1 MPALNI
7 PIPITEETAMRL
19 IQAITCVVLSLPI
32 FVHAAP
38 AHVHGAAKMDL
49 AVDGNKL
56 TVSIEIPLDN
66 MVGFEHLPKTDKQK
80 TALAE
85 SMKILGD
92 GSDLFIPTVAADCK
106 IESVDV
112 GDTFPSGKAKGG
124 GHADVD
130 ADYVFRCAKPA
141 ALKGLETTLFKH
153 FSRLHRIDV
162 QRATAGG
169 QGVSTMTP
177 KQPRTSW

>member
-1 MPALNI
+1 
-7 PIPITEETAMRL
+7 MRL
-19 IQAITCVVLSLPI
+19 IQATTCIVLSLPL

-38 AHVHGAAKMDL
+38 AHVHGVAKMDL
-49 AVDGNKL
+49 AVEGNKL
-56 TVSIEIPLDN
+56 TVSMEMPLDN
-66 MVGFEHLPKTDKQK
+66 TVGFEHLPSTEAQK
-80 TALAE
+80 RALAE
-85 SMKILGD
+85 SMRILRNA
-92 GSDLFIPTVAADCK
+92 SDLFVPTAAAECTV
-106 IESVDV
+106 ESADV
-112 GDTFPSGKAKGG
+112 GDPFPGGKAKAD

-169 QGVSTMTP
+169 QGAATMSAERP
-177 KQPRTSW
+177 SMSW